1 VKPASFLYKST
12 GDKNVTS
19 GMTKMSPQERAKA
32 LLHGRP
38 MNVEAL
44 WGKVPLLSVV
54 DDNLSH
60 FAFRVLALFSVKPL
74 SGDVIELSHR
84 EIAEAM
90 TCSERQAIRGVAE
103 LERAQY
109 LEVSRRHNM
118 RNSYRMNL
126 ALEAKAR
133 AAAPA
138 PEEVVQAVLPRVP
151 DAAVKCGRC
160 RKPCRKVGKA
170 GWCRSCVETSELAAR
185 VESARAKVGR
195 DATPEQLAAHLKNAR
210 LALRIRRL
218 LEAAERAA

>member
-1 VKPASFLYKST
+1 VKLASYLYKST

-44 WGKVPLLSVV
+44 WGKVPLLGIV

-74 SGDVIELSHR
+74 SGDVIELSHK

-90 TCSERQAIRGVAE
+90 TCSKRQAIRVVAE
-103 LERAQY
+103 LERAEY
-109 LEVSRRHNM
+109 VEVARRHNI
-118 RNSYRMNL
+118 RNSYRLNL
-126 ALEAKAR
+126 ANTGAVASIPAGVVLAVDLKA
-133 AAAPA
+133 PN
-138 PEEVVQAVLPRVP
+138 
-151 DAAVKCGRC
+151 AAVKCGRC

-185 VESARAKVGR
+185 VESARAELGQ

-210 LALRIRRL
+210 LAQRIRRI
-218 LEAAERAA
+218 LEKSERAA

>member
-1 VKPASFLYKST
+1 VKTASYLYKST
-12 GDKNVTS
+12 GDKNVTP

-44 WGKVPLLSVV
+44 WGKVPLLGVV

-74 SGDVIELSHR
+74 SGDVIELSHK

-103 LERAQY
+103 LERAKY
-109 LEVSRRHNM
+109 VEVSRRHNI
-118 RNSYRMNL
+118 RNSYRLNL
-126 ALEAKAR
+126 ATAGSVASTPAGVALAVALK
-133 AAAPA
+133 A
-138 PEEVVQAVLPRVP
+138 PE
-151 DAAVKCGRC
+151 AAVKCGRC
-160 RKPCRKVGKA
+160 RRPCCKVGKA

-185 VESARAKVGR
+185 VESARAELGR

-210 LALRIRRL
+210 LAQKIRRIF
-218 LEAAERAA
+218 EKSERAA

>member
-1 VKPASFLYKST
+1 VKTASLLYKST

-44 WGKVPLLSVV
+44 WGKLPLLGIV
-54 DDNLSH
+54 DDKLSH

-74 SGDVIELSHR
+74 SGEVIELSHK

-90 TCSERQAIRGVAE
+90 TCSERQAIRVIVE
-103 LERAQY
+103 LERARY
-109 LEVSRRHNM
+109 VEVSRRHNI
-118 RNSYRMNL
+118 RNSYRLTL
-126 ALEAKAR
+126 AHMGAVAS
-133 AAAPA
+133 APA
-138 PEEVVQAVLPRVP
+138 EGIPAVAHKAPN
-151 DAAVKCGRC
+151 AAVTCGRC

-170 GWCRSCVETSELAAR
+170 GWCRSCVETSELTVR
-185 VESARAKVGR
+185 VESARAELGQ

-210 LALRIRRL
+210 LARKIRRL
-218 LEAAERAA
+218 LERSERAA

>member
-1 VKPASFLYKST
+1 MA
-12 GDKNVTS
+12 
-19 GMTKMSPQERAKA
+19 
-32 LLHGRP
+32 
-38 MNVEAL
+38 AL

-90 TCSERQAIRGVAE
+90 TCSERQAIRGVVE
-103 LERAQY
+103 LERARY
-109 LEVSRRHNM
+109 VEVSRRHNI
-118 RNSYRMNL
+118 RNSYRLKLPNPG
-126 ALEAKAR
+126 AVAST
-133 AAAPA
+133 PA
-138 PEEVVQAVLPRVP
+138 EVVQAAALKAPK
-151 DAAVKCGRC
+151 AAVTCGRC
-160 RKPCRKVGKA
+160 RKPCRKVAKA

-185 VESARAKVGR
+185 VESARAELGQ

-218 LEAAERAA
+218 LEKSERAA